1 MNVIEGLRILYK
13 LNGGDEADLKSL
25 IGNTYQHMHNV
36 LYGDGLYTPLGN
48 NISDNIDRMVETGN
62 ELLVPR
68 KDVNF
73 YDYDGTVLYSY
84 KTDDFLALSELPKN
98 PTHEGLTA
106 QGWNW
111 TLEEAQ
117 DYVSKYGILEVG
129 QMYVTDDGKTRIYI
143 ELPEENFHSYEM
155 QHLFICVN
163 GTVEIDWGEEGAKEI
178 VSSSSLNT
186 LISKF
191 HSYSSPGKYIITI
204 EVLSGSF
211 VFYYS
216 SPFKPKTS
224 IKEVYLGKS
233 VDLNASIFSGCSELT
248 TITIPNT
255 VTNFG
260 GGSIFQYCSSLRGI
274 TIPNSVNN
282 IGYSGFNG
290 CCNLEYISFPPNLLA
305 INSQSF
311 LSCYLLKTLTV
322 PEKVTDIGSNNF
334 ADCYSLI
341 NIVIPEGVTMLT
353 NGVFIGCKNIRNIV
367 IPYSVTTITNA
378 AFEGCSNLRKII
390 IPDKVTTI
398 DNGAFKGCE
407 NLYFVKLSK
416 SLTKLGANTF
426 NGCGKLTS
434 VVVPELVTEI
444 GNKAFYNCMDVT
456 KYTFLPTTPP
466 TLGTDVFCDA
476 NQEINRACAFYVPA
490 ESVDAY
496 KTADGWKDYANIIR
510 AIGE

>member
-1 MNVIEGLRILYK
+1 MNKETILDYATRTP
-13 LNGGDEADLKSL
+13 E
-25 IGNTYQHMHNV
+25 NTNRNV
-36 LYGDGLYTPLGN
+36 LSSMLDSFLSSSGSGATDAPERN
-48 NISDNIDRMVETGN
+48 
-62 ELLVPR
+62 
-68 KDVNF
+68 VNF
-73 YDYDGTVLYSY
+73 YDYDGTRVESY
-84 KTDDFLALSELPKN
+84 TAEEFLTLNKMPQN

-129 QMYVTDDGKTRIYI
+129 QMYITDDGKTRIYI
-143 ELPEENFHSYEM
+143 ELPEENFPSYET
-155 QHLFICVN
+155 QWLGIYVN
-163 GTVEIDWGEEGAKEI
+163 GKVEIDWGEEGAKEI

-211 VFYYS
+211 VFDHS
-216 SPFKPKTS
+216 SPFKPTTS

-233 VDLNASIFSGCSELT
+233 VDLNSSVFSDCVELT

-255 VTNFG
+255 VTNIGF
-260 GGSIFQYCSSLRGI
+260 GSIFQHCSSLRGI

-282 IGYSGFNG
+282 IGYSGFSN

-311 LSCYLLKTLTV
+311 QDCYLLKTLTV
-322 PEKVTDIGSNNF
+322 PEKVTDMGSSSF
-334 ADCYSLI
+334 LDCYSLT
-341 NIVIPEGVTMLT
+341 NIVIPEGVTTLT
-353 NGVFIGCKNIRNIV
+353 NGVLAGCKNIRNIV
-367 IPYSVTTITNA
+367 IPYSVTTIDNG
-378 AFEGCSNLRKII
+378 AFQDCSNLRKII

-398 DNGAFKGCE
+398 DNGAFQGCK
-407 NLYFVKLSK
+407 NLYFVELSK
-416 SLTKLGANTF
+416 SLTKLGADVFKDCSN
-426 NGCGKLTS
+426 LTS

-444 GNKAFYNCMDVT
+444 GNKAFYNCMSV
-456 KYTFLPTTPP
+456 KYTFLSTTPP
-466 TLGTDVFCDA
+466 TLGTDVFYNA
-476 NQEINRACAFYVPA
+476 NKEIHRTFYVPA